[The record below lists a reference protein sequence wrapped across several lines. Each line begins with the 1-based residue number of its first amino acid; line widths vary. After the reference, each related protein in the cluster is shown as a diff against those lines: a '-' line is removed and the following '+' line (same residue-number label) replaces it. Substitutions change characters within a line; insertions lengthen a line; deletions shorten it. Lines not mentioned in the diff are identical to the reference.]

1 MNSASLRLFLGA
13 SIAFVV
19 TTALLLLMDAL
30 IHGKDV
36 ELERDKNQ
44 KIADIFMGDTDIDVQ
59 RKEQKP
65 EKPEPADALPP
76 EVKIEYLQDAQ
87 VNADAL
93 NIQPSLKADFSMGGP
108 GLSASDGEYLPFVK
122 VQPPYPRRA
131 QSRGVEGYCI
141 VSYTVT
147 QQGTT
152 KDVAVVDCS
161 SRLFERASTQAALK
175 FKYKPR
181 VVDGTP
187 VEVPNVKNKFNFK
200 LQ

>member
-1 MNSASLRLFLGA
+1 MKSSLLRLGLGA
-13 SIAFVV
+13 CVALII
-19 TTALLLLMDAL
+19 TTALLLLMDTL
-30 IHGKDV
+30 IHGKD
-36 ELERDKNQ
+36 LALDDKKSQ

-65 EKPEPADALPP
+65 EKPEPADEPPP
-76 EVKIEYLQDAQ
+76 EIELDQLNDAQ
-87 VNADAL
+87 VNAEAL
-93 NIQPSLKADFSMGGP
+93 NIKPSLKADFSMTGP

-131 QSRGVEGYCI
+131 QSRGIEGYCI
-141 VSYTVT
+141 VAYTVT
-147 QQGTT
+147 KAGTT
-152 KDVAVVDCS
+152 KDAVVVDCS
-161 SRLFERASTQAALK
+161 SRLFERSSIQAALK

-181 VVDGTP
+181 VIDGEA

>member
-1 MNSASLRLFLGA
+1 MNNSLLRLFLGA
-13 SIAFVV
+13 CCALVM

-36 ELERDKNQ
+36 TLDDEKNK

-59 RKEQKP
+59 RKEEKP
-65 EKPEPADALPP
+65 EKPEQAEELPP
-76 EVKIEYLQDAQ
+76 EIELDQLNDAQ

-93 NIQPSLKADFSMGGP
+93 NIQPSLKADFSMSGP

-141 VSYTVT
+141 VAYTVT
-147 QQGTT
+147 KQGTT
-152 KDVAVVDCS
+152 KDAVVVDCS
-161 SRLFERASTQAALK
+161 SRLFERVSIQASLK

-181 VVDGTP
+181 VVNGEA
-187 VEVPNVKNKFNFK
+187 VEVPRVKNKFNFK